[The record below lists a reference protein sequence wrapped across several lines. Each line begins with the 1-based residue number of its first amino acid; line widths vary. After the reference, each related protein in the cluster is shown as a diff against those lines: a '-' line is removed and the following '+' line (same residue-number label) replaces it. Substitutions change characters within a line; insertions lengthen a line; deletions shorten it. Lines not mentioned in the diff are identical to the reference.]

1 VRTDELIGQL
11 VADGE
16 PVRPLR
22 TPALRAVIWT
32 VVAGLC
38 VMLGVLHFGLRR
50 DAAEAW
56 YRTAVVLRLVLLAAT
71 AWLSVV
77 AALRLSVPGDDH
89 RAWSRW
95 WPVALLGVL
104 AALVSSEVVIGAI
117 EGDLGSPLR
126 AWTCMRKAAYVG
138 AVPAIL
144 AVVLIRRATVLE
156 PRWTALLAVLAAGS
170 AGALTSELACPIH
183 APLHVLLWHLG
194 PVAASAAI
202 GALFGVLFW
211 RRR

>member
-11 VADGE
+11 VADGA
-16 PVRPLR
+16 PVRPVL
-22 TPALRAVIWT
+22 TPARRAVLWAVI
-32 VVAGLC
+32 AGIC
-38 VMLGVLHFGLRR
+38 VTLGVLQFGLRR
-50 DAAEAW
+50 DVAEAW
-56 YRTAVVLRLVLLAAT
+56 YRTGVVLRLVLLAAT

-77 AALRLSVPGDDH
+77 AAFRLSVPGDDQ

-95 WPVALLGVL
+95 WPLALLGVL

-117 EGDLGSPLR
+117 EGDLGSPLQ
-126 AWTCMRKAAYVG
+126 AWKCMRKAAYAG

-144 AVVLIRRATVLE
+144 ALVLIRRATVLE
-156 PRWTALLAVLAAGS
+156 PRWTALLAVLAAGA

-183 APLHVLLWHLG
+183 APLHILLWHLG
-194 PVAASAAI
+194 PVVASAI
-202 GALFGVLFW
+202 VGALLGVLFW